1 MQWKKRNETRNFFR
15 HGVSFFCSLLYR
27 QSVEYRIRM
36 TIPVSHL
43 TWFVFQT
50 TLNAVVLCSLSKRE
64 SLFGTRR
71 EVAVQLPTLGFHGP
85 WNFHRISFCLNAR
98 VTNQKICLSYP
109 SCLKCILLC
118 YPREIRPKNDE
129 CEIWICDLS
138 DFFLLLKFFLEVFF
152 PKSPKCA
159 HPLWIFHRHPTHA
172 LPRFMLKGLGQNCK
186 MHSWMLSLSD
196 VVMQQQVFCLSW
208 MYRRDRLAV
217 LLLFKTFPQNK
228 IEKSRGKNEDNPL
241 ARHRRVVQQN
251 CIFDRKLSNDDF
263 SWGDFLLLP
272 VGPFLLP
279 FMYDVR

>member
-129 CEIWICDLS
+129 FVICQT
-138 DFFLLLKFFLEVFF
+138 FFLLLKFFLKFSFQKVLSVLIRFEFF
-152 PKSPKCA
+152 IVILLTHCLVLCSRALAKIAKCI
-159 HPLWIFHRHPTHA
+159 PECFHY
-172 LPRFMLKGLGQNCK
+172 L
-186 MHSWMLSLSD
+186 MLSCSSRFS
-196 VVMQQQVFCLSW
+196 VCPEC
-208 MYRRDRLAV
+208 RRDRLAV

-241 ARHRRVVQQN
+241 ARHSAAELYFR
-251 CIFDRKLSNDDF
+251 
-263 SWGDFLLLP
+263 
-272 VGPFLLP
+272 
-279 FMYDVR
+279 

>member
-50 TLNAVVLCSLSKRE
+50 TLNVVVLCSLSKRE

-109 SCLKCILLC
+109 SCLKCILVKLG
-118 YPREIRPKNDE
+118 PKMMNLWFVRLFPAFE
-129 CEIWICDLS
+129 V
-138 DFFLLLKFFLEVFF
+138 FLEVFF

-208 MYRRDRLAV
+208 M
-217 LLLFKTFPQNK
+217 
-228 IEKSRGKNEDNPL
+228 
-241 ARHRRVVQQN
+241 
-251 CIFDRKLSNDDF
+251 
-263 SWGDFLLLP
+263 
-272 VGPFLLP
+272 
-279 FMYDVR
+279 